1 MTQNTN
7 SKKNSIFTAL
17 YTNRIVVSKGN
28 TTHLNLPVLVGILLL
43 PFIPRLVI
51 AGAVVALA
59 LGCRLSIE
67 KSPAAF
73 DGTFDSMIK
82 RTAEDVKNTV
92 ANIGQEPVEEQA

>member
-7 SKKNSIFTAL
+7 SKRKSVFTAL
-17 YTNRIVVSKGN
+17 YNNRIVVSKG
-28 TTHLNLPVLVGILLL
+28 TKTPLNLPVLVGVILLL
-43 PFIPRLVI
+43 FMPWLTVV
-51 AGAVVALA
+51 GAVVALV

-67 KSPAAF
+67 KSPAEF

-92 ANIGQEPVEEQA
+92 MNIGQEPAAEQA